1 MLVDTDVL
9 IFNLRGNERAA
20 DWLDSHPRFSVSAV
34 TWMELVQGARDKTEL
49 RTLRR
54 ALRFWDADIQ
64 PINEEISAR
73 AMFWV
78 EEFALGHGLRMA
90 DALIAASAWYL
101 GRPLVTA
108 NDRHYRFIDEIE
120 LVPFRPSS

>member
-9 IFNLRGNERAA
+9 IFNQRGNVRAA
-20 DWLDSHPRFSVSAV
+20 DWLDSNPRFSISAV
-34 TWMELVQGARDKTEL
+34 TWMELAQGARDKAEL

-54 ALRFWDADIQ
+54 ALRYWDAEIE

-73 AMFWV
+73 AMFWI

-90 DALIAASAWYL
+90 DALVAATTWYL
-101 GRPLVTA
+101 GCPLVTA
-108 NDRHYRFIDEIE
+108 NDRHYRFIDELE
-120 LVPFRPSS
+120 LNVFRP